1 MRYNILSYLI
11 GEGFRNTLKNKKS
24 TGAALIIMCMAM
36 LMFGLFFI
44 LGENVNYVMDQV
56 QAEQGMQVFLKIG
69 TTDTEVAD
77 VQSKLRQINGVNTIE
92 YISGEEG
99 LKNTKEQMEGQY
111 SIFDGLE
118 GIYPDSFIVTLTDLE
133 LNDTVQEQILKIDEV
148 DEIKSSDDTINILL
162 NITKGIRF
170 VTLGILAILVIISI
184 FIITNTIK
192 LTVHARRK
200 EISIMKYVGAT
211 NSFIRW
217 PFIVEGIIIG
227 VIAALITILV
237 VGLLYN
243 LATRGIVQTE
253 TFQKLN
259 LKLYTFADMF
269 DLLIITYIALG
280 AGIGIIR
287 KLNFN
292 EKISTGI
299 EFRGWSLEFRYFD
312 I

>member
-1 MRYNILSYLI
+1 MRYNVLSYLI

-56 QAEQGMQVFLKIG
+56 KSGQGMQVFLKIG
-69 TTDTEVAD
+69 VSDTNSIKNKISEI
-77 VQSKLRQINGVNTIE
+77 KEVNTIE
-92 YISGEEG
+92 FISGAEG
-99 LKNTKEQMEGQY
+99 LKNMKEQLEGQY
-111 SIFDGLE
+111 SIMDGLE
-118 GIYPDSFIVTLTDLE
+118 GIYPDSFIVTLSDLSANE
-133 LNDTVQEQILKIDEV
+133 SVQKQILEIEGV
-148 DEIKSSDDTINILL
+148 DEITSSDSTINILL
-162 NITKGIRF
+162 NITKGVRY
-170 VTLGILAILVIISI
+170 VTLAILAILVIISI

-211 NSFIRW
+211 NGFIRW

-227 VIAALITILV
+227 IMAALITILI

-243 LATRGIVQTE
+243 LATNGIVQTE

-269 DLLIITYIALG
+269 KLLLTTYILLG
-280 AGIGIIR
+280 AGIGIIGSSISMR
-287 KLNFN
+287 KY
-292 EKISTGI
+292 
-299 EFRGWSLEFRYFD
+299 LEV
-312 I
+312 

>member
-1 MRYNILSYLI
+1 MRYNIMSYLV

-44 LGENVNYVMDQV
+44 LGENVNYVMNQV

-69 TTDTEVAD
+69 TTDTETVD
-77 VQSKLRQINGVNTIE
+77 IQSKIRAIQGVNTIE
-92 YISGEEG
+92 YISGAEG
-99 LKNTKEQMEGQY
+99 LKDMKEQMEGQY

-133 LNDTVQEQILKIDEV
+133 LNDSVQAQILKITGV
-148 DEIKSSDDTINILL
+148 DEIKSSNDTINILL
-162 NITKGIRF
+162 NITRGIRYI
-170 VTLGILAILVIISI
+170 TLAILIILVIISI

-227 VIAALITILV
+227 VIAAFITILI

-243 LATRGIVQTE
+243 LATNGIVQTE
-253 TFQKLN
+253 TFQRLN

-269 DLLIITYIALG
+269 SLLIITYVILG
-280 AGIGIIR
+280 AGIGIIGSSISMR
-287 KLNFN
+287 KY
-292 EKISTGI
+292 
-299 EFRGWSLEFRYFD
+299 LEV
-312 I
+312 

>member
-1 MRYNILSYLI
+1 MRYNIMSYLV

-56 QAEQGMQVFLKIG
+56 QAEQGMQVFLEIG
-69 TTDTEVAD
+69 VSDAEVAEI
-77 VQSKLRQINGVNTIE
+77 QSKIRAIKGVNTIE

-111 SIFDGLE
+111 SIFEGLE

-133 LNDTVQEQILKIDEV
+133 LNDSVQEQIKKIDKV
-148 DEIKSSDDTINILL
+148 DPDIQSSDDTINILL
-162 NITKGIRF
+162 NITKGIRY
-170 VTLGILAILVIISI
+170 VTLGILVILVIISV

-243 LATRGIVQTE
+243 LATNGIVQTE
-253 TFQKLN
+253 TFQKLD

-269 DLLIITYIALG
+269 SLLIITYVILG
-280 AGIGIIR
+280 AGIGIIGSSISMR
-287 KLNFN
+287 KY
-292 EKISTGI
+292 
-299 EFRGWSLEFRYFD
+299 LEV
-312 I
+312 

>member
-1 MRYNILSYLI
+1 MRYNIMSYLV

-44 LGENVNYVMDQV
+44 LGENVNYVMNQV

-69 TTDTEVAD
+69 TTDTETVD
-77 VQSKLRQINGVNTIE
+77 IQSKIRAIQGVNTIE
-92 YISGEEG
+92 YISGAEG
-99 LKNTKEQMEGQY
+99 LKDMKEQMEGQY

-133 LNDTVQEQILKIDEV
+133 LNDSVQAQILKITGV
-148 DEIKSSDDTINILL
+148 DEIKSSNDTINILL
-162 NITKGIRF
+162 NITRGIRYI
-170 VTLGILAILVIISI
+170 TLAILIILVIISI

-227 VIAALITILV
+227 VIAAFITILV

-243 LATRGIVQTE
+243 LATNGIVQTE
-253 TFQKLN
+253 TFQRLN

-269 DLLIITYIALG
+269 SLLIITYVILG
-280 AGIGIIR
+280 AGIGIIGSSISMR
-287 KLNFN
+287 KY
-292 EKISTGI
+292 
-299 EFRGWSLEFRYFD
+299 LEV
-312 I
+312 

>member
-1 MRYNILSYLI
+1 MTVRYNVMSYLV

-56 QAEQGMQVFLKIG
+56 QAEQGMQVFLEIG
-69 TTDTEVAD
+69 VSDAEVAEI
-77 VQSKLRQINGVNTIE
+77 QSKIRAIKGVNTIE

-111 SIFDGLE
+111 SIFEGLE

-133 LNDTVQEQILKIDEV
+133 LNDSVQEQIKKIDKV
-148 DEIKSSDDTINILL
+148 DPDIQSSDDTINILL
-162 NITKGIRF
+162 NITKGIRY
-170 VTLGILAILVIISI
+170 VTLGILVILVIISV

-243 LATRGIVQTE
+243 LATNGIVQTE

-269 DLLIITYIALG
+269 NLLIITYLLLG

-287 KLNFN
+287 KLNIN
-292 EKISTGI
+292 EKIS
-299 EFRGWSLEFRYFD
+299 
-312 I
+312 

>member
-1 MRYNILSYLI
+1 MRYNIMSYLV

-44 LGENVNYVMDQV
+44 LGENVNYVMNQV

-69 TTDTEVAD
+69 TTDTETVD
-77 VQSKLRQINGVNTIE
+77 IQSKIRAIQGVNTIE
-92 YISGEEG
+92 YISGAEG
-99 LKNTKEQMEGQY
+99 LKDMKEQMEGQY
-111 SIFDGLE
+111 SIFEGLE

-133 LNDTVQEQILKIDEV
+133 LNDSVQAQILKITGV
-148 DEIKSSDDTINILL
+148 DEIKSSNDTINILL
-162 NITKGIRF
+162 NITRGIRYI
-170 VTLGILAILVIISI
+170 TLAILIILVIISI

-227 VIAALITILV
+227 VIAAFITILI

-243 LATRGIVQTE
+243 LATNGIVQTE
-253 TFQKLN
+253 TFQRLN

-269 DLLIITYIALG
+269 SLLIITYVILG
-280 AGIGIIR
+280 AGIGIIGSSISMR
-287 KLNFN
+287 KY
-292 EKISTGI
+292 
-299 EFRGWSLEFRYFD
+299 LEV
-312 I
+312 

>member
-1 MRYNILSYLI
+1 MRYNIMSYLV

-44 LGENVNYVMDQV
+44 LGENVNYVMNQV

-69 TTDTEVAD
+69 TTDTETVD
-77 VQSKLRQINGVNTIE
+77 IQSKIRAIQGVNTIE
-92 YISGEEG
+92 YISGAEG
-99 LKNTKEQMEGQY
+99 LKDMKEQMEGQY
-111 SIFDGLE
+111 SIFEGLE

-133 LNDTVQEQILKIDEV
+133 LNDSVQAQILKITGV
-148 DEIKSSDDTINILL
+148 DEIKSSNDTINILL
-162 NITKGIRF
+162 NITRGIRYI
-170 VTLGILAILVIISI
+170 TLAILIILVIISI

-227 VIAALITILV
+227 VIAAFITILV

-243 LATRGIVQTE
+243 LATNGIVQTE
-253 TFQKLN
+253 TFQRLN

-269 DLLIITYIALG
+269 SLLIITYVILG
-280 AGIGIIR
+280 AGIGIIGSSISMR
-287 KLNFN
+287 KY
-292 EKISTGI
+292 
-299 EFRGWSLEFRYFD
+299 LEV
-312 I
+312 

>member
-1 MRYNILSYLI
+1 MKYNILSYLV
-11 GEGFRNTLKNKKS
+11 GEGFRNILKNKKS
-24 TGAALIIMCMAM
+24 AGSALIIMCMAM

-44 LGENVNYVMDQV
+44 LGENVNYVMNQV
-56 QAEQGMQVFLKIG
+56 ETGQGMQVFLDIG
-69 TTDTEVAD
+69 VSAD
-77 VQSKLRQINGVNTIE
+77 ERKNIEKEIWAINGVNTIK
-92 YISGEEG
+92 YVSGKEG
-99 LKNTKEQMEGQY
+99 YDEMKQGLEQHAKLIE
-111 SIFDGLE
+111 GLE

-133 LNDTVQEQILKIDEV
+133 LNESVQEQILKIDKV
-148 DEIKSSDDTINILL
+148 DEITSSDSTINILL
-162 NITKGIRF
+162 NITKGVRY
-170 VTLGILAILVIISI
+170 VTLAILVILVIISI

-227 VIAALITILV
+227 IISALITILV

-243 LATRGIVQTE
+243 LATNGIVQTE

-269 DLLIITYIALG
+269 NLLIITYLLLG

-287 KLNFN
+287 KLNIN
-292 EKISTGI
+292 EKISRSI
-299 EFRGWSLEFRYFD
+299 K
-312 I
+312 

>member
-1 MRYNILSYLI
+1 MRYNVMSYLV

-44 LGENVNYVMDQV
+44 LGENVNYIMNQV
-56 QAEQGMQVFLKIG
+56 ESGQGMQVFLKIG
-69 TTDTEVAD
+69 TTDTEISEI
-77 VQSKLRQINGVNTIE
+77 QSKIRAIDGVNTIK
-92 YISGEEG
+92 YVSGEEG
-99 LKNTKEQMEGQY
+99 YNEWKETLEQQ
-111 SIFDGLE
+111 SKILDGFV
-118 GIYPDSFIVTLTDLE
+118 YPDSFVVTLTDLE
-133 LNDTVQEQILKIDEV
+133 LNNSVQEQILKIDKV
-148 DEIKSSDDTINILL
+148 DEITSSDNTINILL
-162 NITKGIRF
+162 NITKGVRF
-170 VTLGILAILVIISI
+170 VTLGILVILVIISI

-227 VIAALITILV
+227 VVAAMITILV
-237 VGLLYN
+237 VGGLYN
-243 LATRGIVQTE
+243 LATNGIIQTE

-269 DLLIITYIALG
+269 DLLIITYLILG
-280 AGIGIIR
+280 AGIGIIGSSISMR
-287 KLNFN
+287 KY
-292 EKISTGI
+292 
-299 EFRGWSLEFRYFD
+299 LEV
-312 I
+312 

>member
-1 MRYNILSYLI
+1 MRYNIMSYLV

-44 LGENVNYVMDQV
+44 LGENVNYVMNQV

-69 TTDTEVAD
+69 TTDTETVD
-77 VQSKLRQINGVNTIE
+77 IQSKIRAIQGVNTIE
-92 YISGEEG
+92 YISGAEG
-99 LKNTKEQMEGQY
+99 LKDMKEQMEGQY

-133 LNDTVQEQILKIDEV
+133 LNDSVQTQILKITGV
-148 DEIKSSDDTINILL
+148 DEIKSSNDTINILL
-162 NITKGIRF
+162 NITRGIRYI
-170 VTLGILAILVIISI
+170 TLAILIILVIISI

-227 VIAALITILV
+227 VIAAFITILI

-243 LATRGIVQTE
+243 LATNGIVQTE
-253 TFQKLN
+253 TFQRLN

-269 DLLIITYIALG
+269 SLLIITYVILG
-280 AGIGIIR
+280 AGIGIIGSSISMR
-287 KLNFN
+287 KY
-292 EKISTGI
+292 
-299 EFRGWSLEFRYFD
+299 LEV
-312 I
+312 